1 VGRLMVFVSRM
12 CSPGD
17 GVSVRKMVIE
27 SLFPSLTD
35 VSRFLF
41 LVKSA
46 RWFLR
51 HNSD

>member
-17 GVSVRKMVIE
+17 GVSVRKMVIG
-27 SLFPSLTD
+27 SFFPALTD

-41 LVKSA
+41 LVNQLGNFF
-46 RWFLR
+46 W
-51 HNSD
+51 HDSD